1 MKRRLLAMFAVAS
14 IGLSASANA
23 AVFQNGSFEV
33 GADPGS
39 FTTLGAGSTTI
50 AGWTVGAGGIDY
62 IGTYWQAA
70 DGNRSLDLNGN
81 FPGSISQTFDV
92 VSGQT
97 YKVTFYLAGN
107 TDGGPDI
114 KTLTTTSTDAT
125 ILFSS
130 FNTAGRSHPDM
141 GWTPISFEFTAS
153 GLTETLT
160 FLSTTVDGNAFGPA
174 LDNVTVAAVPEPSTW
189 AMMILGFLGVGFLAY
204 RRKDESALRVA

>member
-1 MKRRLLAMFAVAS
+1 MKRHLLAMSVAAS
-14 IGLSASANA
+14 IGLCSSAKA
-23 AVFQNGSFEV
+23 AIFQNGSFEF

-39 FTTLGAGSTTI
+39 FTTLGAGSTVIT
-50 AGWTVGAGGIDY
+50 GWTVGTGGIDY
-62 IGTYWQAA
+62 IGSYWQAA

-97 YKVTFYLAGN
+97 YKVTFFLAGN
-107 TDGGPDI
+107 TDGGPAV

-130 FNTAGRSHPDM
+130 FNTTGHSHADM
-141 GWTPISFEFTAS
+141 GWTPISFDFTAS

-160 FLSTTVDGNAFGPA
+160 FLSTTVDGNAYGPA

-204 RRKDESALRVA
+204 RRKGESALSVA